1 MGERDGAGAS
11 TASTWRAIGLRGVNS
26 GVNSTRPRS
35 CVAFGG
41 RITASNAPSV
51 TMLSAVWNGKSRIVR
66 TWSTR
71 RPHCRPRSNSA
82 ARGRRRPTRRH
93 ARRRDT
99 RQSVPWRARAIVWQF
114 YGEESDIRAA
124 AEFLTARLASGDAVV
139 LLARVEPA
147 PASDPR
153 AVVGFAQLYRSHSS
167 VALARTFVLND
178 LFVVPEWR
186 GHGVGRALLA
196 DAAELAT

>member
-1 MGERDGAGAS
+1 MRNDQR
-11 TASTWRAIGLRGVNS
+11 TTRIRAAI
-26 GVNSTRPRS
+26 
-35 CVAFGG
+35 
-41 RITASNAPSV
+41 RID
-51 TMLSAVWNGKSRIVR
+51 
-66 TWSTR
+66 
-71 RPHCRPRSNSA
+71 
-82 ARGRRRPTRRH
+82 H
-93 ARRRDT
+93 ARCSDAELVAPLFDAYR
-99 RQSVPWRARAIVWQF
+99 QF

-196 DAAELAT
+196 DAAELATHARAVRMEIATQRTNHGALGLYESQGFVQDTEFTHLSLQLRPTKTRAAGGSVSTTPPHDVENRHRDVQD